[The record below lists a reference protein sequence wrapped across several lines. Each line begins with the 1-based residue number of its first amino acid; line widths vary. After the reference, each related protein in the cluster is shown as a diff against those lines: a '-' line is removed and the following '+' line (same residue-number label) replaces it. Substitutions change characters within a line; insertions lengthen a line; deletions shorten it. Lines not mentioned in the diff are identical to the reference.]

1 LKPFKIN
8 FFLSFYFQNFFF
20 GEFSPVQKRLIKL
33 RSSSLLKN
41 YFLCSLSDDHH
52 WKTQPNLALNL
63 LCTRY
68 KALIIFSIFHFG
80 LLTQTK
86 NRNLIIF
93 TLFFFK
99 NWCLIRLFVEI
110 FLQLRNKRNGGW
122 LRFGI
127 YPKVIWRTPLDSV
140 IQTMEACIIIS
151 PWPLTPDTSGEW
163 RSVEETGFRNFH
175 PS

>member
-1 LKPFKIN
+1 M
-8 FFLSFYFQNFFF
+8 
-20 GEFSPVQKRLIKL
+20 

-93 TLFFFK
+93 TLFFLLKLMFNSAFCVTK
-99 NWCLIRLFVEI
+99 

-127 YPKVIWRTPLDSV
+127 YPKEIWRTPLDSV

-151 PWPLTPDTSGEW
+151 P
-163 RSVEETGFRNFH
+163 
-175 PS
+175 